1 MLIGTLSFTEKH
13 QNIALALF
21 AIALF
26 GVSII
31 LNIVYHFIATENH
44 QKQFDQI
51 AKMVNKEIP
60 DDIPLRQLIKKGN
73 RILLIISIISMV
85 LILIGFILAGIYILA
100 NVK

>member
-51 AKMVNKEIP
+51 TKMLNKEIP

-73 RILLIISIISMV
+73 HILLIISIISMV